1 MSDETKFT
9 VEEAHLH
16 FAKKING
23 RVWELLGKEGRTEAE
38 NDEMLYAAHA
48 CTYHW
53 LQVGT
58 PVHQQRGEW
67 LISHVHVVLGNSIQA
82 LDHARR
88 CFELTEANREEMKD
102 FDIAYAYEGLA
113 RANALAGKT
122 EEASKWYEKAQQA
135 GKAILDE
142 EDRETFLG
150 DFENGNWYDLKRRR

>member
-23 RVWELLGKEGRTEAE
+23 KVWELLGQDRRTKAE

-67 LISHVHVVLGNSIQA
+67 LISHVYVALGNSLQA
-82 LDHARR
+82 LIHAES
-88 CFELTEANREEMKD
+88 CFELTNAHNGEMKD
-102 FDIAYAYEGLA
+102 FDVAYAYEGLA
-113 RANALAGKT
+113 RANALAGKV
-122 EEASKWYEKAQQA
+122 EEAKNWYAMAQRA
-135 GKAILDE
+135 GKAIVDE
-142 EDRETFLG
+142 EDRDIFMG
-150 DFENGNWYDLKRRR
+150 DFENGNWYDLK